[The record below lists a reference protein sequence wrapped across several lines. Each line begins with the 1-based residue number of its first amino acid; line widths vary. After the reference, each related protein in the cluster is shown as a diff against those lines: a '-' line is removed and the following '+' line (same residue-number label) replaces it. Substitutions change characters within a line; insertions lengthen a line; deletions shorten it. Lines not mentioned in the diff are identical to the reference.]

1 MAKRRRKRQPL
12 RAWPF
17 IAGAAGLSV
26 AIVSGFFVAT
36 KVNRT
41 RPVRSVRAELPGIA
55 LDGLDAAQVQDV
67 LVASR
72 REGCPCGCGFT
83 LAECRVKDTTC
94 PRSGPILA
102 EMVDRL
108 RRLSS
113 DASRTK

>member
-1 MAKRRRKRQPL
+1 MTKRRRKRQPL
-12 RAWPF
+12 RAWHF

-36 KVNRT
+36 GVNRT
-41 RPVRSVRAELPGIA
+41 RPVRSVHAELPGIA

-72 REGCPCGCGFT
+72 RESCPCGCGFT
-83 LAECRVKDTTC
+83 LAECRVKDPTC
-94 PRSGPILA
+94 PRSGAILA
-102 EMVDRL
+102 KMVDRL